1 MVTFLRDLFI
11 FEEVSKI
18 KTWFIAMRPWSFTAA
33 FIPVALGA
41 AIAWQEGLFHA
52 GLFLLTLLGAIAMQA
67 GTNLINTYGDYV
79 AGVDTIDSA
88 KTCPQLV
95 TGALNPA
102 SMKLIGIAAFI
113 LALLIG
119 LILTYL
125 CGWPILVVGL
135 IGLAG
140 GYCYTAGFCPYKY
153 EGLGSVFVFFL
164 MGPLM
169 VWPAYYIQTGN
180 YSWVP
185 VLASLP
191 VGFLVTGILHSNDL
205 RDIIHDKQ
213 AGIKTLAIIMGF
225 RHGMMLYY
233 TLYSS
238 AYLCLIALIINEILP
253 ATTILPLALLPLVT
267 AMFRQAYDAAN
278 GSREKLE
285 LLEQTAAVFHFR
297 FGLLFV
303 IGLVLSPYVNRW
315 WF

>member
-1 MVTFLRDLFI
+1 
-11 FEEVSKI
+11 
-18 KTWFIAMRPWSFTAA
+18 MRPWSFTAS

-41 AIAWQEGLFHA
+41 AIAWREGFFHA
-52 GLFLLTLLGAIAMQA
+52 GLFVLTLLGAILLHA

-79 AGVDTIDSA
+79 SGVDTIESA

-102 SMKLIGIAAFI
+102 SMKLVGIAAFI
-113 LALLIG
+113 LAILIG
-119 LILTYL
+119 LTLTYV
-125 CGWPILVVGL
+125 CGWPILVIGL

-153 EGLGSVFVFFL
+153 EGVGSVFVFFL

-180 YSWVP
+180 YNWVP

-191 VGFLVTGILHSNDL
+191 VGFLVAGILHSNDL
-205 RDIIHDKQ
+205 RDISYDQQ
-213 AGIKTLAIIMGF
+213 AGIKTLAIAIGF
-225 RHGMMLYY
+225 RKGIMLYY
-233 TLYSS
+233 ALYSA
-238 AYLCLIALIINEILP
+238 AYLCLITLIISAILP
-253 ATTILPLALLPLVT
+253 VTTILPLVLLPLVA
-267 AMFRQAYDAAN
+267 AMFRHAHDAAN

-285 LLEQTAAVFHFR
+285 LLESTAAVFHFR
-297 FGLLFV
+297 FGLLLL